1 MSDTPNVPVTPADIQ
16 RLDAAD
22 LLMAQEIDKLKQVIE
37 ELTNRVIG
45 LEDWHDIA

>member
-1 MSDTPNVPVTPADIQ
+1 MSEDVTMAERIK

-22 LLMAQEIDKLKQVIE
+22 LLMAQELDKLRRQLE

>member
-22 LLMAQEIDKLKQVIE
+22 LVLARALDALNKRLDDLDDRMGF
-37 ELTNRVIG
+37 RP
-45 LEDWHDIA
+45 